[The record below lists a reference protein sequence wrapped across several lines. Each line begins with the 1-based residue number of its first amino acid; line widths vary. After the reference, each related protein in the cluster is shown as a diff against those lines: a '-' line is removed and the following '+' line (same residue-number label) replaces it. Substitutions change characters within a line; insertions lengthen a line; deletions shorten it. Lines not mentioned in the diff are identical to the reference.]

1 MTLVRRT
8 EKADFGLTDKVDIL
22 GTDSN
27 KLGNTAR
34 HFII

>member
-1 MTLVRRT
+1 MTFVGGPEETDL
-8 EKADFGLTDKVDIL
+8 GLTNKVDIL

-27 KLGNTAR
+27 ELGNTAR

>member
-1 MTLVRRT
+1 
-8 EKADFGLTDKVDIL
+8 LTNKVDIL

-27 KLGNTAR
+27 ELGNTAR

>member
-1 MTLVRRT
+1 VTLVGRP
-8 EKADFGLTDKVDIL
+8 EKADFGLTDEVDIL

>member
-1 MTLVRRT
+1 
-8 EKADFGLTDKVDIL
+8 LTDKVDIL